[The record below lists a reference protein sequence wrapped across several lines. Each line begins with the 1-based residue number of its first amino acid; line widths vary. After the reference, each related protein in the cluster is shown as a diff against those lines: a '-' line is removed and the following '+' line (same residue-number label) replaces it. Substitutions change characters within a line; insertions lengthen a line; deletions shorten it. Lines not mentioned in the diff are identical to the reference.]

1 MNYLDE
7 LRFSVKYPFTEL
19 AKRIVSEMKIS
30 FDNLDPVFIDRAI
43 QRINQDVKGGVLL
56 NANSRLTRVLEADL
70 VSFPVSKIIVSLS
83 PDSFLKKKFVSG
95 EANALRK
102 FLFVEKDEV
111 LNSLA
116 LELGIKIVGGKVH
129 YKSYLKFIPPDE
141 SYKLVYQDLSSGYI
155 RVNRSTLVELITTAF
170 SRKLESDISR
180 KPKGLEHLSVYL
192 SEVSIER
199 KQSINY
205 SGPVD
210 ADAFPPCMKKLLA
223 DASAGVHLG
232 HNARFA
238 LAAFLVNVGLDE
250 DKIIDVFRGQD
261 NFNERLTRY
270 HVEYIMGKK
279 GSGSKRLPP
288 SCDKMKVYG
297 LCFNPDNLCKRIKN
311 PLGYYKAKIR
321 RRNYHG
327 SKGMAER

>member
-1 MNYLDE
+1 MDYLDE

-19 AKRIVSEMKIS
+19 ARRIVSEMKIS

-43 QRINQDVKGGVLL
+43 QRINQDVKGGVIL
-56 NANSRLTRVLEADL
+56 NANSKLTRVLEADL
-70 VSFPVSKIIVSLS
+70 VSFPVSKIIVALS
-83 PDSFLKKKFVSG
+83 PDSFLKKRFVSG

-102 FLFVEKDEV
+102 SLFVESDDT
-111 LNSLA
+111 LSSLSS
-116 LELGIKIVGGKVH
+116 ELGIDVVDGKVH
-129 YKSYLKFIPPDE
+129 YKPYLKYIPSDD
-141 SYKLVYQDLSSGYI
+141 SYKLVYQELSSGYI
-155 RVNRSTLVELITTAF
+155 KVNRSALIELIVTAF
-170 SRKLESDISR
+170 SRRLEKDISE

-192 SEVSIER
+192 SEVSVEKR
-199 KQSINY
+199 ASINY

-250 DKIIDVFRGQD
+250 EKIIDVFRGQD

-297 LCFNPDNLCKRIKN
+297 LCFNPDALCKKIKN
-311 PLGYYKAKIR
+311 PLGYYKAKVR
-321 RRNYHG
+321 RRNYYG
-327 SKGMAER
+327 SKGMAKK